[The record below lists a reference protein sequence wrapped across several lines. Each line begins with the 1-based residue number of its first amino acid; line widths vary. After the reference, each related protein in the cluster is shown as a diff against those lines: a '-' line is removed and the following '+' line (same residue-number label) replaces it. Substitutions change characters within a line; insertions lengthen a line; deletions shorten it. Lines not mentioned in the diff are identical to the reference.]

1 MNTIFSS
8 YALFK
13 ILGNLEIM
21 DAERLYEFEFINNS
35 MIVNGIKVADVE
47 RSTMEFFEFKTTGKH
62 LQNLKN
68 VLGQISDQPITVRFP
83 QGSSWI
89 EIKHMEC

>member
-13 ILGNLEIM
+13 ILDNLQIM
-21 DAERLYEFEFINNS
+21 DVQRWYKIEFINNS

-47 RSTMEFFEFKTTGKH
+47 INTMEFFEFKTTGRH